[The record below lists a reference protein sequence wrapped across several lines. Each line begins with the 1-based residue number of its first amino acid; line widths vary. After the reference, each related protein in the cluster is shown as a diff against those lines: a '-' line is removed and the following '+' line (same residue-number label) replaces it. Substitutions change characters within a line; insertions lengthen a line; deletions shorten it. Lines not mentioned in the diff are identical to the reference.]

1 MSYRQSPP
9 AYRVV
14 LSLFR
19 TFPPV
24 GNAPAQTFPDRDC
37 SSREFWTAH
46 ICPRAALRKST
57 ITQTPAAARPH
68 FRLVPER
75 KIYGTESSSTAHSEQ
90 IYKPAETRFHPY
102 SQKRWISPDAH
113 GYRPDKNVRCK
124 IQPEWLPTRE
134 KPQTTL
140 AMPYPGFCVSQ
151 LYSDIALR
159 PHSGLACVPDQLI
172 RTGNQRNQTAV
183 LVREA

>member
-1 MSYRQSPP
+1 MRQH
-9 AYRVV
+9 RR
-14 LSLFR
+14 FR
-19 TFPPV
+19 IV
-24 GNAPAQTFPDRDC
+24 IAVAGNSDG
-37 SSREFWTAH
+37 AH
-46 ICPRAALRKST
+46 LPRAALRKST
-57 ITQTPAAARPH
+57 ITQLQQLRGH
-68 FRLVPER
+68 IFDLFER

-90 IYKPAETRFHPY
+90 IYKPAETRFRPY

-159 PHSGLACVPDQLI
+159 HHSGLACVPDQLI